1 MRESHI
7 MNIHYITALAA
18 LVLVGI
24 HIMFRL
30 IMPYAE
36 SLQYENVI
44 ANYQNLPYSIVLELI
59 LVTVAIH
66 GFNGLRVILI
76 EWRQGEHWEKG
87 VTWTCIAA
95 AIAII
100 AYGTRTILI
109 ASMAGAA

>member
-18 LVLVGI
+18 LVLVGT

-44 ANYQNLPYSIVLELI
+44 ANYRNLPYSIVLELI

-66 GFNGLRVILI
+66 GFNGLRIILI
-76 EWRQGEHWEKG
+76 EWRQGKHWEKG

-95 AIAII
+95 TIAII
-100 AYGTRTILI
+100 AYGTRTILL
-109 ASMAGAA
+109 ASMAGVA